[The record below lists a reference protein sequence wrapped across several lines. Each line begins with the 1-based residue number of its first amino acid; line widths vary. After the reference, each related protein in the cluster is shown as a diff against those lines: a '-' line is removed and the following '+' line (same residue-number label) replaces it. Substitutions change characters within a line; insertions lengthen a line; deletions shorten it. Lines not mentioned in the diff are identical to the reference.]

1 MTKPQNV
8 GRRHNLFPIIVYKH
22 NNIWYNAI
30 FFWGYGLLRITG
42 LKLHNFRNYQDL
54 EQPFEPGLTVLTG
67 LNGAGKTNVLEAIF
81 LCALGRSHRTSRDA
95 ELIKMGEMEGM
106 VLLNLTTRGGSR
118 SIREELVSGE
128 RKRIF
133 LDGAPVARSGELMGC
148 LNVVMFSPEDLVLV
162 KGGPAE
168 RRRFMDMEISQL
180 KPAYYYDLQ
189 QYNQALKQRNN
200 LLKEGLETAGDML
213 ELWDEQLSRLG
224 ARIVVERAAFCRELK
239 ELAGE
244 LHDHMSSGKEELR
257 VEYEPNVLC
266 ADEELIREAI
276 ADALVSN
283 LDRDLFRGFTSAGP
297 HRDDLLLELN
307 GTDVRTYGS
316 QGQQRTTALSLKLSE
331 IALIERLRQ
340 EKPVLLLDDVFSE
353 LDEGRR
359 SLLLS
364 AIDGCQGLITCTHLS
379 ELGPGQDQP
388 LQVFRAGNGRLIEV

>member
-22 NNIWYNAI
+22 NNIWYNAE

-67 LNGAGKTNVLEAIF
+67 LNGAGKTNVLEAVF

-95 ELIKMGEMEGM
+95 ELIKMGEMEGI

-148 LNVVMFSPEDLVLV
+148 LNVVMFSPEDLILV

>member
-1 MTKPQNV
+1 M
-8 GRRHNLFPIIVYKH
+8 
-22 NNIWYNAI
+22 
-30 FFWGYGLLRITG
+30 RITG
-42 LKLHNFRNYQDL
+42 LKLHNFRNYRDL
-54 EQPFEPGLTVLTG
+54 EQAFEPGLTVFTG

-95 ELIKMGEMEGM
+95 ELIRMGEMEGM
-106 VLLNLTTRGGSR
+106 VLLNLVTRGGSR

-133 LDGAPVARSGELMGC
+133 LDGAPVAKSGELMGC
-148 LNVVMFSPEDLVLV
+148 LNVVMFSPEDLILV

-168 RRRFMDMEISQL
+168 RRRFMDMEI
-180 KPAYYYDLQ
+180 
-189 QYNQALKQRNN
+189 
-200 LLKEGLETAGDML
+200 ETAGDML

-224 ARIVVERAAFCRELK
+224 ARIEIARAAFCRDLK

-257 VEYEPNVLC
+257 VEYEPNVPC
-266 ADEELIREAI
+266 GDEELIREAI
-276 ADALVSN
+276 ADALVGN
-283 LDRDLFRGFTSAGP
+283 LDKDLIRGFTSAGP

-307 GTDVRTYGS
+307 GCDVRTYGS

-353 LDEGRR
+353 LDERR
-359 SLLLS
+359 RELLLS
-364 AIDGCQGLITCTHLS
+364 AIEGCQGFITCTHLA
-379 ELGPGQDQP
+379 ELGAVQDEQ
-388 LQVFRAGNGRLIEV
+388 LQVFRAGNGHLIEV

>member
-148 LNVVMFSPEDLVLV
+148 LNVVMFSPEDLILV

>member
-1 MTKPQNV
+1 M
-8 GRRHNLFPIIVYKH
+8 
-22 NNIWYNAI
+22 
-30 FFWGYGLLRITG
+30 RITG
-42 LKLHNFRNYQDL
+42 LKLHNFRNYRDL
-54 EQPFEPGLTVLTG
+54 EQAFEPGLTVFTG

-95 ELIKMGEMEGM
+95 ELIRMGEMEGM
-106 VLLNLTTRGGSR
+106 VLLNLVTRGGSR

-133 LDGAPVARSGELMGC
+133 LDGAPVSKSGELMGC
-148 LNVVMFSPEDLVLV
+148 LNVVMFSPEDLILV

-189 QYNQALKQRNN
+189 QLKPAYYYDLQQYNQALKQRNN
-200 LLKEGLETAGDML
+200 LLKDGIETAGDML

-224 ARIVVERAAFCRELK
+224 ARIEIARAAFCRDLK

-257 VEYEPNVLC
+257 VEYEPNVPC
-266 ADEELIREAI
+266 GDEELIREAI
-276 ADALVSN
+276 ADALVGN
-283 LDRDLFRGFTSAGP
+283 LDKDLIRGFTSAGP

-307 GTDVRTYGS
+307 GCDVRTYGS

-353 LDEGRR
+353 LDERR
-359 SLLLS
+359 RELLLS
-364 AIDGCQGLITCTHLS
+364 AIEGCQGFITCTHLA
-379 ELGPGQDQP
+379 ELGAVQDEQ
-388 LQVFRAGNGRLIEV
+388 LQVFRAGNGHLIEV

>member
-1 MTKPQNV
+1 M
-8 GRRHNLFPIIVYKH
+8 
-22 NNIWYNAI
+22 
-30 FFWGYGLLRITG
+30 RITG
-42 LKLHNFRNYQDL
+42 LKLHNFRNYRDL
-54 EQPFEPGLTVLTG
+54 EQAFEPGLTVFTG

-81 LCALGRSHRTSRDA
+81 LCALGRSHRTGRDS
-95 ELIKMGEMEGM
+95 ELILMGEMEGM

-118 SIREELVSGE
+118 SIREELIYGE

-148 LNVVMFSPEDLVLV
+148 LNVVMFSPEDLILV

-224 ARIVVERAAFCRELK
+224 ARIEVARAAFCRDLR

-244 LHDHMSSGKEELR
+244 LHDHMSSGQEELK
-257 VEYEPNVLC
+257 VEYEPNVPC
-266 ADEELIREAI
+266 GDEDLIREAI
-276 ADALVSN
+276 ADALVGN
-283 LDRDLFRGFTSAGP
+283 IEKDLLRGFTSAGP

-307 GTDVRTYGS
+307 GCDVRTYGS
-316 QGQQRTTALSLKLSE
+316 KGQQRTTALSLKLSE

-359 SLLLS
+359 ELLLS
-364 AIDGCQGLITCTHLS
+364 AIEGCQGFITCTHLG
-379 ELGPGQDQP
+379 ELGAVQDEQ

>member
-1 MTKPQNV
+1 M
-8 GRRHNLFPIIVYKH
+8 
-22 NNIWYNAI
+22 
-30 FFWGYGLLRITG
+30 RITG
-42 LKLHNFRNYQDL
+42 LKLHNFRNYRDL
-54 EQPFEPGLTVLTG
+54 EQAFEPGLTVFTG

-95 ELIKMGEMEGM
+95 ELIRMGEMEGM
-106 VLLNLTTRGGSR
+106 VLLNLVTRGGSR

-133 LDGAPVARSGELMGC
+133 LDGAPVAKSGELMGC
-148 LNVVMFSPEDLVLV
+148 LNVVMFSPEDLILV

-200 LLKEGLETAGDML
+200 LLKDGIETAGDML

-224 ARIVVERAAFCRELK
+224 ARIEIARAAFCRDLK

-244 LHDHMSSGKEELR
+244 LHDHMSSGKE
-257 VEYEPNVLC
+257 
-266 ADEELIREAI
+266 
-276 ADALVSN
+276 N
-283 LDRDLFRGFTSAGP
+283 LDKDLIRGFTSAGP

-307 GTDVRTYGS
+307 GCDVRTYGS

-353 LDEGRR
+353 LDERR
-359 SLLLS
+359 RELLLS
-364 AIDGCQGLITCTHLS
+364 AIEGCQGFITCTHLA
-379 ELGPGQDQP
+379 ELGAVQDEQ
-388 LQVFRAGNGRLIEV
+388 LQVFRAGNGHLIEV

>member
-1 MTKPQNV
+1 M
-8 GRRHNLFPIIVYKH
+8 
-22 NNIWYNAI
+22 
-30 FFWGYGLLRITG
+30 RITG
-42 LKLHNFRNYQDL
+42 LKLHNFRNYRDL
-54 EQPFEPGLTVLTG
+54 EQAFEPGLTVFTG

-81 LCALGRSHRTSRDA
+81 LCALGRSHRTGRDS
-95 ELIKMGEMEGM
+95 ELILMGEMEGM

-118 SIREELVSGE
+118 SIREELIYGE

-148 LNVVMFSPEDLVLV
+148 LNVVMFSPEDLILV

-189 QYNQALKQRNN
+189 QYNQALK
-200 LLKEGLETAGDML
+200 EGLETAGDML

-224 ARIVVERAAFCRELK
+224 ARIEVARAAFCRDLR

-244 LHDHMSSGKEELR
+244 LHDHMSSGQEELK
-257 VEYEPNVLC
+257 VEYEPNVPC
-266 ADEELIREAI
+266 GDEDLIREAI
-276 ADALVSN
+276 ADALVGN
-283 LDRDLFRGFTSAGP
+283 IEKDLLRGFTSAGP

-307 GTDVRTYGS
+307 GCDVRTYGS

-359 SLLLS
+359 ELLLS
-364 AIDGCQGLITCTHLS
+364 AIEGCQGFITCTHLG
-379 ELGPGQDQP
+379 ELGAVQDEQ

>member
-1 MTKPQNV
+1 M
-8 GRRHNLFPIIVYKH
+8 
-22 NNIWYNAI
+22 
-30 FFWGYGLLRITG
+30 RITG

-148 LNVVMFSPEDLVLV
+148 LNVVMFSPEDLILV

-388 LQVFRAGNGRLIEV
+388 LQVFRAGNGKLIEV

>member
-22 NNIWYNAI
+22 NNIWYNAV

-67 LNGAGKTNVLEAIF
+67 LNGAGKTNVLEAVF
-81 LCALGRSHRTSRDA
+81 LCALGRSHRTSRDN
-95 ELIKMGEMEGM
+95 ELIRMGEMEGM
-106 VLLNLTTRGGSR
+106 VLLNLATRGGSR
-118 SIREELVSGE
+118 SIREELVAGE

-133 LDGAPVARSGELMGC
+133 LDGAPVGRSGELMGC
-148 LNVVMFSPEDLVLV
+148 LNVVMFSPEDLTLV

-200 LLKEGLETAGDML
+200 LLKDGMETAGDML

-224 ARIVVERAAFCRELK
+224 ARIEVARAAFCRDLR

-244 LHDHMSSGKEELR
+244 LHDHMSSGREELR
-257 VEYEPNVLC
+257 VEYEPNVPWG
-266 ADEELIREAI
+266 DEDLIREAI
-276 ADALVSN
+276 ANALVGN
-283 LDRDLFRGFTSAGP
+283 LEKDLFRGFTSAGP
-297 HRDDLLLELN
+297 QRDDLLLELN
-307 GTDVRTYGS
+307 GCDVRTYGS
-316 QGQQRTTALSLKLSE
+316 KGQQRTAALSLKLSE
-331 IALIERLRQ
+331 IALMERLRQ

-359 SLLLS
+359 ELLLS
-364 AIDGCQGLITCTHLS
+364 AIDGCQGFITCTHLG
-379 ELGPGQDQP
+379 ELGAVQDQA
-388 LQVFRAGNGRLIEV
+388 LQVFRAGNGKLIEV

>member
-1 MTKPQNV
+1 M
-8 GRRHNLFPIIVYKH
+8 
-22 NNIWYNAI
+22 
-30 FFWGYGLLRITG
+30 RITG
-42 LKLHNFRNYQDL
+42 LKLHNFRNYRDL
-54 EQPFEPGLTVLTG
+54 EQAFEPGLTVFTG

-81 LCALGRSHRTSRDA
+81 LCALGRSHRTGRDS
-95 ELIKMGEMEGM
+95 ELILMGEMEGM

-118 SIREELVSGE
+118 SIREELVYGE

-148 LNVVMFSPEDLVLV
+148 LNVVMFSPEDLILV

-224 ARIVVERAAFCRELK
+224 ARIEVARAAFCRDLR

-244 LHDHMSSGKEELR
+244 LHDHMSSGQEELK
-257 VEYEPNVLC
+257 VEYEPNVPC
-266 ADEELIREAI
+266 GDEDLIREAI
-276 ADALVSN
+276 ADALVGN
-283 LDRDLFRGFTSAGP
+283 IEKDLLRGFTSAGP

-307 GTDVRTYGS
+307 GCDVRTYGS

-331 IALIERLRQ
+331 IALIERLRNRLGKPWLGWVLKRLRQ

-359 SLLLS
+359 ELLLS
-364 AIDGCQGLITCTHLS
+364 AIEGCQGFITCTHLG
-379 ELGPGQDQP
+379 ELGAVQDEQ

>member
-1 MTKPQNV
+1 M
-8 GRRHNLFPIIVYKH
+8 
-22 NNIWYNAI
+22 
-30 FFWGYGLLRITG
+30 RITG
-42 LKLHNFRNYQDL
+42 LKLHNFRNYRDL
-54 EQPFEPGLTVLTG
+54 ESAFEPSLTVFTG

-81 LCALGRSHRTSRDA
+81 LCALGRSHRTGRDN
-95 ELIKMGEMEGM
+95 ELIRMGEMEAM
-106 VLLNLTTRGGSR
+106 VLVNLTTRGGSR
-118 SIREELVSGE
+118 SIREELTFGE

-133 LDGAPVARSGELMGC
+133 LDGAPVSRSGELMGC
-148 LNVVMFSPEDLVLV
+148 LNVVMFSPEDLTLV

-200 LLKEGLETAGDML
+200 LLKEGLETSGDML

-224 ARIVVERAAFCRELK
+224 ARIEVERAAFCRDLR

-244 LHDHMSSGKEELR
+244 LHDHMSSGQEELR
-257 VEYEPNVLC
+257 VAYEPNVPC
-266 ADEELIREAI
+266 GDEDLIREAI
-276 ADALVSN
+276 ADALVGN
-283 LDRDLFRGFTSAGP
+283 LERDLLRGFTSVGP

-307 GTDVRTYGS
+307 GCDVRTYGS

-331 IALIERLRQ
+331 IALMERLRQ

-353 LDEGRR
+353 LDERR
-359 SLLLS
+359 RELLLS
-364 AIDGCQGLITCTHLS
+364 AIEGCQGFITCTHLG
-379 ELGPGQDQP
+379 ELGVVRDQA

>member
-148 LNVVMFSPEDLVLV
+148 LNVVMFSPEDLILV

-189 QYNQALKQRNN
+189 QSNQALKQRNN